1 MAHNSIKN
9 GNRGDICRNGYVVQ
23 SIQQTVCGVMTN
35 EATKYGIAFL
45 NLQNEIE
52 DIITTSNPG
61 WIEIIIEQ
69 SARHYDK
76 YVTFEKVNGKW
87 KRIKTI
93 YKHKL
98 K

>member
-1 MAHNSIKN
+1 MANHSASN
-9 GNRGDICRNGYVVQ
+9 GNRGDIGRNGYVVRAV
-23 SIQQTVCGVMTN
+23 QQTVCGIMTN
-35 EATKYGIAFL
+35 ETTKYGIAFL

-52 DIITTSNPG
+52 DIMTTSNPG

-76 YVTFEKVNGKW
+76 YAMFEKVNGKW

-93 YKHKL
+93 YKYK
-98 K
+98 